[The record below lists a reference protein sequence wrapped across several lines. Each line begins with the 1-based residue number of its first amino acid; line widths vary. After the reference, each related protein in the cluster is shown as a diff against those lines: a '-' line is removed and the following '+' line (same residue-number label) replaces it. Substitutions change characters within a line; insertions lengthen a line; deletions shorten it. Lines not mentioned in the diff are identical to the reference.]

1 MYAGKMKSAIT
12 TLFLIFFLHVSGKAQ
27 CSLKTTKD
35 PCDDIVTRSAIYETV
50 SGTPRVLKLKIE
62 QNITFKDTSTR
73 LFILLTPSFK
83 SCLGTESK
91 ISINS
96 GKDVIVLPFSGQ
108 ITCKGEGEK
117 LIDYAEM
124 TKGSID
130 FLKGHTISSVRVTY
144 INSYDDF
151 VIKKQDYF
159 IRTLKCFESAF

>member
-12 TLFLIFFLHVSGKAQ
+12 LFLIFFLPLSVKAQ

-35 PCDDIVTRSAIYETV
+35 PCDDIVTRSAVYENVT
-50 SGTPRVLKLKIE
+50 GTPRALKLKIE
-62 QNITFKDTSTR
+62 QNITFKDTTTR

-83 SCLGTESK
+83 SCLGTDSK

-96 GKDVIVLPFSGQ
+96 GKDIIVLPFSGQ

-117 LIDYAEM
+117 LIDYVEL
-124 TKGSID
+124 TKDSVD
-130 FLKGHTISSVRVTY
+130 FLKGHIINSVRVTY

-159 IRTLKCFESAF
+159 IRTLKCFENAF